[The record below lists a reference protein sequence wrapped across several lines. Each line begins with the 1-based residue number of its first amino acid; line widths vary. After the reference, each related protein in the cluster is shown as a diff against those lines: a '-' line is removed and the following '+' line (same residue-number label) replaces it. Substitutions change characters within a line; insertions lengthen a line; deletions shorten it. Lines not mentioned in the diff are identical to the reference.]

1 MKLGKEKSVLIVF
14 ISIFF
19 ICFIYWN
26 FSRDLEDNE
35 QKTITRSEEFLED
48 NSLLMMYKD
57 KYKIRYAEQWK
68 RIPLHPKEVFLTF
81 DDGPSIN
88 NTLNIIDILNH
99 NSVQATFFVIG
110 QSVETHPNIIKKMSD
125 SGMCIATHT
134 YSHKYNEIY
143 KSTKAYLRDIEKC
156 NEAIKTITN
165 QNNFSYVRMPG
176 GSDNTVSD
184 SETLREIRMLLK
196 KKSIDY
202 VDWNVSSED
211 GLGHNIKA
219 LKIKE
224 NIISQSAGKS
234 MAVVLMH
241 DSYYKET
248 TVDSLQEI
256 ISYFKKEGYVFRTFN
271 DLTEEERD
279 KMIKKE
285 VLNR

>member
-1 MKLGKEKSVLIVF
+1 MKLGKEKSLLIVF

-19 ICFIYWN
+19 ICFIYWH
-26 FSRDLEDNE
+26 FSRNLENSEDKIIMASEEVLED
-35 QKTITRSEEFLED
+35 D
-48 NSLLMMYKD
+48 SLLMIYKE
-57 KYKIRYAEQWK
+57 KYKTRHANLWK
-68 RIPLHPKEVFLTF
+68 KIPLHSKEVFLTF

-99 NSVQATFFVIG
+99 NNVKATFFVIG
-110 QSVETHPNIIKKMSD
+110 QRVEVYPEIIRKMSA
-125 SGMCIATHT
+125 SGMCIAPHT
-134 YSHKYNEIY
+134 YTHNYTDIY
-143 KSTKAYLRDIEKC
+143 KSAEAYLKDMEKC
-156 NEAIKTITN
+156 NSAIKTITN
-165 QNNFSYVRMPG
+165 QSNFSYVRMPG
-176 GSDNTVSD
+176 GSDNKVS
-184 SETLREIRMLLK
+184 SAETLKKIRMSLK
-196 KKSIDY
+196 RKNICY

-211 GLGHNIKA
+211 ALGSNIEA
-219 LKIKE
+219 SKIKE
-224 NIISQSAGKS
+224 NIMSQSAGKS

-256 ISYFKKEGYVFRTFN
+256 ISYFKKDGYVFRTFN